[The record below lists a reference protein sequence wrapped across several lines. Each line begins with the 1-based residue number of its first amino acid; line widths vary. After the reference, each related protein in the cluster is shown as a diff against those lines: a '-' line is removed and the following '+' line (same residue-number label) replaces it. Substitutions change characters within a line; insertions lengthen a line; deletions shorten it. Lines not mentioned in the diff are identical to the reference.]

1 MKKTTISISLFMI
14 IGLLCLAGFGQAVEE
29 GYPGF
34 GTVGSDKA
42 LIDNTNDIYKSTGD
56 GYEFTSTQV
65 GWIDL
70 VNVTFEQGTE
80 NYTITAI
87 LNDNYH
93 SNATIQ
99 IDMEI
104 NGSAIGSNSIYSQYA
119 DFYVKVQEGDGSIQ
133 LMNSVGR
140 YIPEGNM
147 AIISGDQIT
156 WTFPI
161 ENITNLVFNTKLIPE
176 WRVVVKSS
184 GNAGTESYTD
194 FFPNFSSTSSPTGD
208 IPGFSL
214 LIVSLISI
222 VSIVLIMKKVRKSNT

>member
-1 MKKTTISISLFMI
+1 MKKTTICISLFMV
-14 IGLLCLAGFGQAVEE
+14 IGLLCLAGFSHAAEE

-34 GTVGSDKA
+34 GTVGDDNA
-42 LIDNTNDIYKSTGD
+42 LIDNINDIYKSTGG
-56 GYEFTSTQV
+56 GYESTSTQV

-70 VNVTFEQGTE
+70 VNVTFEEGTE

-87 LNDNYH
+87 LNENYNN
-93 SNATIQ
+93 NATIQ

-104 NGSAIGSNSIYSQYA
+104 NGSAIGPTSIYSQYA
-119 DFYVKVQEGDGSIQ
+119 DFYVKVHEGDGSIQ
-133 LMNSVGR
+133 LMNSVGH
-140 YIPEGNM
+140 YLPEGNM
-147 AIISGDQIT
+147 ATISGDQIT

-161 ENITNLVFNTKLIPE
+161 ENITNLVFNTKSLSE

-194 FFPNFSSTSSPTGD
+194 FIPNFSSASPTGD
-208 IPGFSL
+208 IPGFPL

-222 VSIVLIMKKVRKSNT
+222 VSIILIVKKVRKSNT